1 MAETVLLT
9 VRDVQEVT
17 QLGRTK
23 IYELM
28 RDGQLPYLRIGRS
41 VRIRRE
47 VLEAWLAKLEEELRQ
62 EMSLDW

>member
-1 MAETVLLT
+1 
-9 VRDVQEVT
+9 
-17 QLGRTK
+17 
-23 IYELM
+23 M

-47 VLEAWLAKLEEELRQ
+47 VLEAWLAKLEEELQQ